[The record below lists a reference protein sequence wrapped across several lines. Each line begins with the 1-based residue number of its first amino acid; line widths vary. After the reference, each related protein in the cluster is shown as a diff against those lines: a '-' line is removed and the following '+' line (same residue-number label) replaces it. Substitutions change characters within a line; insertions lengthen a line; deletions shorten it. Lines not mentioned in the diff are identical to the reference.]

1 METMSEPMYD
11 DLTLEWIEN
20 EQRKGLVGQ
29 LWQYALALEE
39 YVIRLRNQ
47 VNTLSEGQH
56 LRTPFPDPVS
66 DFAIR
71 FYDHPAYSEFSEVM
85 EDGEPEWKIPE

>member
-1 METMSEPMYD
+1 MSEPMYD
-11 DLTLEWIEN
+11 DQTLEWIADG
-20 EQRKGLVGQ
+20 QRKDLVGQ

-39 YVIRLRNQ
+39 YVVRLRNQ

-56 LRTPFPDPVS
+56 LRIPFPDPAS

-71 FYDHPAYSEFSEVM
+71 FYDHPAYSEFSDVM
-85 EDGEPEWKIPE
+85 EDGESEWKISD

>member
-1 METMSEPMYD
+1 MSEPMYD
-11 DLTLEWIEN
+11 DSTLEWIEG
-20 EQRKGLVGQ
+20 EQRKELVGQ

-39 YVIRLRNQ
+39 YVVRLRNQ
-47 VNTLSEGQH
+47 ANILSEGQH
-56 LRTPFPDPVS
+56 LKIPFPDPAS

-85 EDGEPEWKIPE
+85 LDGDPEWKIPD

>member
-1 METMSEPMYD
+1 MSEPMYD

-56 LRTPFPDPVS
+56 LRIPFPDPAS

>member
-1 METMSEPMYD
+1 MYD
-11 DLTLEWIEN
+11 DLTLEVIED
-20 EQRKGLVGQ
+20 EERKELVGQ

-39 YVIRLRNQ
+39 YVVRLRNQ

-56 LRTPFPDPVS
+56 LRIPFPDPAS

-71 FYDHPAYSEFSEVM
+71 FYDYPAYSEFSEVM
-85 EDGEPEWKIPE
+85 ADGDPEWKIPD

>member
-1 METMSEPMYD
+1 MSEPMYD
-11 DLTLEWIEN
+11 DQTLEWISD
-20 EQRKGLVGQ
+20 EQKKDLVSQ

-39 YVIRLRNQ
+39 YVVRLRNQ

-56 LRTPFPDPVS
+56 LRIHFPDPAS

-71 FYDHPAYSEFSEVM
+71 FYDHPAYSEFSDVM
-85 EDGEPEWKIPE
+85 EDGESKWEISD